1 MARRRERRYKAI
13 VAGVS
18 TGGVEALKVVLGKLP
33 KDFPLPVIVVAH
45 ISPEADNGL
54 ALLLD
59 DLCRIKVKEADELE
73 KASAAT
79 VYIAPPNY
87 HLQLERNSCLS
98 LTIDPPVNYA
108 RPSVDV
114 LFETAADALGPAL
127 IGVVMTG
134 AGSDGSRGLKRIKK
148 SGGVVVVQDP
158 ENAVAESMPRSAMI
172 AVKPDHVVPLEQLG
186 ALLRKLSEYYP

>member
-1 MARRRERRYKAI
+1 MPRNRRFEAI

-18 TGGVEALKVVLGKLP
+18 SGGVEALKVLLRGLP
-33 KDFPLPVIVVAH
+33 RQFPLPVLIVAH

-59 DLCRIKVKEADELE
+59 DLSAIRVKEADELE
-73 KASAAT
+73 AVEAGT

-87 HLQLERNSCLS
+87 HLQVERDATLS
-98 LTIDPPVNYA
+98 LSVDAPVRFA

-114 LFETAADALGPAL
+114 LFDSAASAFGPAL

-134 AGSDGSRGLKRIKK
+134 AGADGSAGLKRIKE
-148 SGGVVVVQDP
+148 SGGVAVVQDP
-158 ENAVAESMPRSAMI
+158 DDAEVDSMPRSAI
-172 AVKPDHVVPLEQLG
+172 DAVTPDYVVPLAQL
-186 ALLRKLSEYYP
+186 APLLLKLAEV

>member
-1 MARRRERRYKAI
+1 MTRNRKRLYKA
-13 VAGVS
+13 VAVGVS
-18 TGGVEALKVVLGKLP
+18 SGGVEALKVMLGGLP
-33 KDFPLPVIVVAH
+33 SDFPLPVMIVAH

-59 DLCRIKVKEADELE
+59 DLCDIRVKEADELE
-73 KASAAT
+73 AAEAGT

-87 HLQLERNSCLS
+87 HLLVEKRAVLS
-98 LTIDPPVNYA
+98 LSVDPPVRFA

-114 LFETAADALGPAL
+114 LFESAANAFGPGL

-134 AGSDGSRGLKRIKK
+134 AGSDGSNGVKRIKE

-158 ENAVAESMPRSAMI
+158 QGAETDSMPKSAISAVA
-172 AVKPDHVVPLEQLG
+172 PDHITPLAGIAE
-186 ALLRKLSEYYP
+186 LLVTLARL

>member
-1 MARRRERRYKAI
+1 MPRNRLRRFEAV

-18 TGGVEALKVVLGKLP
+18 SGGVEALKVLLRGLP
-33 KDFPLPVIVVAH
+33 RQFPLPVLIVAH

-59 DLCRIKVKEADELE
+59 DLSAIRVKEADELE
-73 KASAAT
+73 AVEAGT

-87 HLQLERNSCLS
+87 HLQVERDATLS
-98 LTIDPPVNYA
+98 LSVDAPVRFA

-114 LFETAADALGPAL
+114 LFDSAASAFGPAL

-134 AGSDGSRGLKRIKK
+134 AGADGSAGLKRIKE
-148 SGGVVVVQDP
+148 SGGVAVVQDP
-158 ENAVAESMPRSAMI
+158 DDAEVDSMPRSAI
-172 AVKPDHVVPLEQLG
+172 DAVTPDYVVPLAQL
-186 ALLRKLSEYYP
+186 APLLLKLAEV